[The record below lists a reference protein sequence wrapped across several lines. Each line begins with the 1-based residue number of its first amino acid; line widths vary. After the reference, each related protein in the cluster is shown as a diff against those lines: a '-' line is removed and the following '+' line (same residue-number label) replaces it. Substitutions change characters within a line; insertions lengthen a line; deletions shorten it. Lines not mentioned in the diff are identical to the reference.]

1 MKGLGYYM
9 KKGLSV
15 LTFLVILSS
24 GIAGETEQP
33 AAIELPKEAFELLAE
48 SASDPCSICAVETRE
63 KAFKILNVAF
73 KPRKILRSNNL
84 CRFMR
89 SDACGENEL
98 ILSCHLTPL
107 PLLTFRFHTAE
118 KHLVGVSPTD
128 FTAERLARKYRRA
141 GTGVL
146 FEGAIE
152 IVEYRYGDGPAYNYY
167 LVGNHVQVHCRLL
180 DLKRIELQ

>member
-1 MKGLGYYM
+1 MKGLGWHM

-15 LTFLVILSS
+15 LTLLVIVSS

-33 AAIELPKEAFELLAE
+33 AAIELPEKAFELLAE

-63 KAFKILNVAF
+63 KAFKILNAAF
-73 KPRKILRSNNL
+73 KPGRILQSNKL

-89 SDACGENEL
+89 TDACGENEL
-98 ILSCHLTPL
+98 ILTCHPTPL

-118 KHLVGVSPTD
+118 RHLVGVSTTD
-128 FTAERLARKYRRA
+128 FTEEQFAGKYRGA
-141 GTGVL
+141 SVGVL

-152 IVEYRYGDGPAYNYY
+152 MVAYRYGDGPAYNYY
-167 LVGNHVQVHCRLL
+167 LIGNHIQVHCKIL
-180 DLKRIELQ
+180 DLKRVRVQ

>member
-1 MKGLGYYM
+1 M

-15 LTFLVILSS
+15 VTFLVIVSS
-24 GIAGETEQP
+24 GIAGEAEQP
-33 AAIELPKEAFELLAE
+33 AAIELPKEAFQLLAE

-63 KAFKILNVAF
+63 KAFKILNAAF

-84 CRFMR
+84 CQFMR

-128 FTAERLARKYRRA
+128 FTAERFVRRYRRA
-141 GTGVL
+141 ATGLL

-152 IVEYRYGDGPAYNYY
+152 IVGNRYGDGPSYNYY
-167 LVGNHVQVHCRLL
+167 LAGNHIQIHCRIL
-180 DLKRIELQ
+180 DLKQVEVK